1 MPECGAFPQRLTS
14 RPSNQLEDSFM
25 KLKLAAALAALSV
38 ATVPAAFADENA
50 GWYIGGG
57 IGQFNAQI
65 DDVNQVDD
73 TINRWDEDDTAY
85 KLFAGYRLNKILS
98 FELDY
103 INLGEP
109 SGDVVPGFNVD
120 SSVDGFAPYVVAT
133 LPLGNF
139 FEVYGRLGYYFY
151 DANVGMQSTLDDR
164 VEFDEESQD
173 LVYGAGIGANIGEKL
188 NIRFEYE
195 KFDLEGLDDSD
206 SLWLT
211 AAWRF

>member
-1 MPECGAFPQRLTS
+1 M
-14 RPSNQLEDSFM
+14 N
-25 KLKLAAALAALSV
+25 LKIAAAIAAVSV
-38 ATVPAAFADENA
+38 ATAPAAFADENA
-50 GWYIGGG
+50 GWYLGGG
-57 IGQFNAQI
+57 VGQFNAQV
-65 DDVNQVDD
+65 DDVGDVGDAFES
-73 TINRWDEDDTAY
+73 WDNDDTAY
-85 KLFAGYRLNKILS
+85 KFFVGYRLNKVLA

-120 SSVDGFAPYVVAT
+120 AAVDGFAPYVVAT

-139 FEVYGRLGYYFY
+139 FEVYARLGYFFY
-151 DANVGMQSTLDDR
+151 DATVGVENEFDDR
-164 VEFDEESQD
+164 VEFDEESED

-195 KFDLEGLDDSD
+195 KFDLEGLDDAD